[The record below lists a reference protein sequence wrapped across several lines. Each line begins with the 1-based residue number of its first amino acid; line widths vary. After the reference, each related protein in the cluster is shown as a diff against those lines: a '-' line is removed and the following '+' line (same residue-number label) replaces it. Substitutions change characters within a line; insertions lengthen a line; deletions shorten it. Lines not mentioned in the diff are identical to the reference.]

1 MDMTNRNDL
10 MGEITACKSL
20 LNESDYQLMKMLESL
35 TDCTTATGLI
45 KVLASFRDEFKELV
59 ANRIKWR
66 ATVNECEKALDEL
79 AAETIDNMPDEP
91 APEIPEI
98 PEAAV
103 DSGTE
108 AAAEEAPESET
119 ANTGDGATQDET
131 TTEESVAETVEAAE
145 SE

>member
-1 MDMTNRNDL
+1 MTNRNDL
-10 MGEITACKSL
+10 MGEIMACKSL

-79 AAETIDNMPDEP
+79 AAETIDEVPDEP
-91 APEIPEI
+91 APEIPE
-98 PEAAV
+98 AA
-103 DSGTE
+103 DSGAET
-108 AAAEEAPESET
+108 AAEEAPESET
-119 ANTGDGATQDET
+119 ADAGDGATQDEAAA
-131 TTEESVAETVEAAE
+131 EEPVAEAVETAE
-145 SE
+145 TE

>member
-1 MDMTNRNDL
+1 MTNRNDL
-10 MGEITACKSL
+10 MGEIMACKSL

-79 AAETIDNMPDEP
+79 AAETIDDMPDEP
-91 APEIPEI
+91 APEIPE
-98 PEAAV
+98 AA

-108 AAAEEAPESET
+108 TAAEEAPEGET
-119 ANTGDGATQDET
+119 ADAGDGATQDEAAA
-131 TTEESVAETVEAAE
+131 EEPVAETVEAAE
-145 SE
+145 TE

>member
-1 MDMTNRNDL
+1 MTNRNDL

-91 APEIPEI
+91 APEIPE
-98 PEAAV
+98 AAV
-103 DSGTE
+103 DNSGTE
-108 AAAEEAPESET
+108 AAAEEAPESEM
-119 ANTGDGATQDET
+119 ANAGDEATQDEA
-131 TTEESVAETVEAAE
+131 TTEESVEETVEAAE
-145 SE
+145 TE

>member
-1 MDMTNRNDL
+1 MTNRNDL

-91 APEIPEI
+91 APGI
-98 PEAAV
+98 PEAAA
-103 DSGTE
+103 DNSGTE
-108 AAAEEAPESET
+108 AAAEEAPESEM
-119 ANTGDGATQDET
+119 ANAGDEATQDEA

>member
-1 MDMTNRNDL
+1 
-10 MGEITACKSL
+10 MGEIMACKSL

-79 AAETIDNMPDEP
+79 VPETIDEVPDEP
-91 APEIPEI
+91 AQET
-98 PEAAV
+98 PEAEE
-103 DSGTE
+103 DSSAETV
-108 AAAEEAPESET
+108 AEEALEDET
-119 ANTGDGATQDET
+119 AEMDGDEATQDEA
-131 TTEESVAETVEAAE
+131 TTEEPVAETVEAAE
-145 SE
+145 TE